1 VRTYLLKSGLLEN
14 ASLCDMVDLLKQM
27 KGTAEK

>member
-1 VRTYLLKSGLLEN
+1 LKSGLLEN
-14 ASLCDMVDLLKQM
+14 ASLCDIVDLLKQM